1 MNIKRLWVNQLPEK
15 ITIDDYI
22 WRRPG
27 DGPQSLHVNI
37 KPDLGEFGNVLVEN
51 RDVVWLAVTTFL
63 ADRTTAR
70 PRGWQREFHTVT
82 PVVNIG
88 RWESVRDDFAA
99 VLSFLTSDEWKTS
112 FVLDTLGNAGQEKCP
127 RTKEEPPSDVV
138 CLFSGGADSLCGV
151 IRALT
156 EGFRPTLMSHW
167 DWPGHSAV
175 QSELVRDIQ
184 NLFEVELPHVR
195 VNLGRSAKQ
204 VGGASFGD
212 EPSRRSRSFLFIA
225 LGLAVASARGP
236 VPLWIA
242 ENGFTSLN
250 PPLAS
255 ERRGALST
263 RSTHPEFL
271 NRLHGIVQAVGAHAE
286 FTNVF
291 GDLTKGEM
299 FRTVAD
305 AIGHVRAS
313 ELLSK
318 THSCSHVRWAMQ
330 YGRPPGMQCGVCFG
344 CLVRR
349 GAFMSANLEDRTP
362 YLVTD
367 LVEPQRSLFL
377 KSKALQEVE
386 TMRYATNRHFGM
398 ADVLASELPRDCDP
412 ESVLSLIRRG
422 FREIAAVEMY

>member
-1 MNIKRLWVNQLPEK
+1 MSIKRLWVNQLPEK
-15 ITIDDYI
+15 LTVHDYV
-22 WRRPG
+22 WRPPG
-27 DGPQSLHVNI
+27 DGPQSLQVNI
-37 KPDLGEFGNVLVEN
+37 KPDLAEFGNVLVEN

-70 PRGWQREFHTVT
+70 PRGWQRDIHIVT

-88 RWESVRDDFAA
+88 RWESIRDDVAS
-99 VLSFLTSDEWKTS
+99 VLSFLTSDEWKTT
-112 FVLDTLGNAGQEKCP
+112 FVLDTLGNADQEKCS
-127 RTKEEPPSDVV
+127 RLVEQPPSDLV

-151 IRALT
+151 IRAVT
-156 EGFRPTLMSHW
+156 EGFHPTLMSHW

-175 QSELVRDIQ
+175 QSALVHDLR
-184 NLFEVELPHVR
+184 NLFGIELPHVR

-204 VGGASFGD
+204 VGGAPFGD

-225 LGLAVASARGP
+225 LGLAVASARGS

-263 RSTHPEFL
+263 RSTHPDFL
-271 NRLHGIVQAVGAHAE
+271 SRLLGLLQAVGAHAE

-291 GDLTKGEM
+291 EDLTKGEM

-305 AIGHVRAS
+305 VIGHDRAS

-344 CLVRR
+344 CVVRR
-349 GAFMSANLEDRTP
+349 GAFMAADLEDRTP

-367 LVEPQRSLFL
+367 LVEPHRSLFL
-377 KSKALQEVE
+377 KSKALQEIE
-386 TMRYATNRHFGM
+386 TMRYATNRDFGM

-412 ESVLSLIRRG
+412 ERVLSLIRHG